1 VPKHYLPVNAP
12 QFIDEVQKEHIMNN
26 MIDSLR
32 LLRRRLALVETRD
45 RAIRG
50 TQGSVSLGHEAIDHS
65 LGGGLMRGRLHEL
78 LGAAD
83 DAGSASGF
91 AAVLGR
97 LIGGDMLWVVDEA
110 LWQREGRLYPAGLAA
125 IGLDPARLIIVLLPD
140 AVAVLRA
147 AVDGLRCNALGSVVI
162 ALPGDPRA
170 LDLTASRR
178 LALAAEAGGVTALML
193 RLGGKPLPSA
203 AQSRWQVASAPSLP
217 LAGASPGHPAWTL
230 ELLRQR
236 GRPDGGCWCVEWDS
250 EQVRLHDRDSASVT
264 IADGAAIPG
273 AVVPLSPGRPAA
285 RAGAS
290 RRIA

>member
-1 VPKHYLPVNAP
+1 
-12 QFIDEVQKEHIMNN
+12 MNN

-45 RAIRG
+45 RATRG
-50 TQGSVSLGHEAIDHS
+50 TAGSVPVGHGAIDHA

-78 LGAAD
+78 LAPAD
-83 DAGSASGF
+83 DAGAASGF
-91 AAVLGR
+91 AAVLAR
-97 LIGGDMLWVVDEA
+97 LIGGDIMWVVDEA
-110 LWQREGRLYPAGLAA
+110 LWRREGRLHPAGLAA

-140 AVAVLRA
+140 VSAVLRA
-147 AVDGLRCNALGSVVI
+147 AVDGLRCSTLGSVVI

-236 GRPDGGCWCVEWDS
+236 GRPDGGRWCVEWDS
-250 EQVRLHDRDSASVT
+250 EQARLHDRDRAAAT
-264 IADGAAIPG
+264 IADGAALPRT
-273 AVVPLSPGRPAA
+273 VVSLSPGRSAA

>member
-1 VPKHYLPVNAP
+1 
-12 QFIDEVQKEHIMNN
+12 MT
-26 MIDSLR
+26 DSLR

-45 RAIRG
+45 RVARG
-50 TQGSVSLGHEAIDHS
+50 AGEAVSLRHHGIDQA

-78 LGAAD
+78 LAASD
-83 DAGSASGF
+83 DAGAGTGF

-97 LIGGDMLWVVDEA
+97 LVGGDILWIIDDG
-110 LWQREGRLYPAGLAA
+110 LWSRAGPLHPAGLAA
-125 IGLDPARLIIVLLPD
+125 IGLDPARLIVVVVPD

-147 AVDGLRCNALGSVVI
+147 AVDGLRCSALGSVVI
-162 ALPGDPRA
+162 ALPGNPRP

-178 LALAAEAGGVTALML
+178 LALAAESSGVTALMV
-193 RLGGKPLPSA
+193 RLGGQPLPSA

-217 LAGASPGHPAWTL
+217 LAGAGPGHPAWTL

-236 GRPDGGCWCVEWDS
+236 GRPDGGSWCVEWDS
-250 EQVRLHDRDSASVT
+250 EQAGLHDRDRAAAT
-264 IADGAAIPG
+264 IADGAALPG

-285 RAGAS
+285 RQRAS

>member
-1 VPKHYLPVNAP
+1 
-12 QFIDEVQKEHIMNN
+12 MNM

-45 RAIRG
+45 RPVCRPEER
-50 TQGSVSLGHEAIDHS
+50 VRLGHGAIDHA
-65 LGGGLMRGRLHEL
+65 LDGGLMRGRLHEL
-78 LGAAD
+78 LAAAD
-83 DAGSASGF
+83 DAGPVSGF
-91 AAVLGR
+91 AAVLAR
-97 LIGGDMLWVVDEA
+97 LVGGDILWLVDDA
-110 LWQREGRLYPAGLAA
+110 LWRGAGPIHPPGLAA
-125 IGLDPARLIIVLLPD
+125 IGLDPARLVIVVLPD

-147 AVDGLRCNALGSVVI
+147 AVDGLRCTALGSVVV
-162 ALPGDPRA
+162 ALSGDPRA

-178 LALAAEAGGVTALML
+178 LALAAEAGGVTAVML
-193 RLGGKPLPSA
+193 RLGGKPVPSA
-203 AQSRWQVASAPSLP
+203 AQSRWQVASAPSRP
-217 LAGASPGHPAWTL
+217 LAGSSPGHPAWTL

-250 EQVRLHDRDSASVT
+250 EQARLHDRDDPVVT
-264 IADGAAIPG
+264 IADGAALSG